1 MGQGRAAVV
10 GRLPR
15 RPGQRRGEPH
25 RHRDRLQ
32 GTGPHRGADE
42 GCEIRFAA
50 HRDADP
56 LDHDG
61 LRQGPEPGHEP
72 GPVADGE
79 VPGGA
84 AQEQPRR
91 RGQAHARGVG
101 LPRVPGGEHQEGHP
115 LHEPEG
121 PRGTGHSRATRIG
134 DRGLLRHR
142 RQERRHEQGDGRRLH
157 GDDRPAAGEEGAQA
171 ARRLRSRQ
179 RGHGLPGRRH
189 RRRHE
194 VGPLPASQ
202 EPVASAEKRLRGT
215 RWLAAAVLLL
225 ACARALAA
233 GAPLQVVTTTADLK
247 SLTEAVGG
255 DRVRVTAL
263 VPPAANAED
272 YQPRVSD
279 LATLKSAGLVVR
291 VGADYDLWL
300 DRLLAQTGRR
310 ELQRG
315 GAAHVDAS
323 FAVALLDVRS
333 ASLGQNGHAH
343 GSGNPHYWLDPANA
357 EIITGNIAEALIR
370 LDPDN
375 GRYYERRRL
384 EFLQRL
390 GDRQQA
396 WQAKL
401 APWSGRPLVAYH
413 NTWAYL

>member
-1 MGQGRAAVV
+1 M
-10 GRLPR
+10 
-15 RPGQRRGEPH
+15 
-25 RHRDRLQ
+25 
-32 GTGPHRGADE
+32 
-42 GCEIRFAA
+42 
-50 HRDADP
+50 
-56 LDHDG
+56 
-61 LRQGPEPGHEP
+61 
-72 GPVADGE
+72 
-79 VPGGA
+79 
-84 AQEQPRR
+84 
-91 RGQAHARGVG
+91 
-101 LPRVPGGEHQEGHP
+101 
-115 LHEPEG
+115 
-121 PRGTGHSRATRIG
+121 
-134 DRGLLRHR
+134 
-142 RQERRHEQGDGRRLH
+142 
-157 GDDRPAAGEEGAQA
+157 
-171 ARRLRSRQ
+171 
-179 RGHGLPGRRH
+179 
-189 RRRHE
+189 
-194 VGPLPASQ
+194 
-202 EPVASAEKRLRGT
+202 ASAEEGLRRA

-225 ACARALAA
+225 GSAFAPAA
-233 GAPLQVVTTTADLK
+233 GAPLHVVTTTADLK

-300 DRLLAQTGRR
+300 DRLLPQTGRR
-310 ELQRG
+310 ELQQG
-315 GAAHVDAS
+315 GTAHVDAS

-333 ASLGQNGHAH
+333 ASLGQGGHAH

-375 GRYYERRRL
+375 ARFYERRRL

-413 NTWAYL
+413 NTWAYLARRFRLNFVAYIEPKPGVPPSPAHLASLLRQVRDERVAAIVREAGEPARDAEFLARRGESRLVVLAGSVGALPEASDYLSLFDVNVARLAAAFAAGR

>member
-1 MGQGRAAVV
+1 M
-10 GRLPR
+10 
-15 RPGQRRGEPH
+15 
-25 RHRDRLQ
+25 
-32 GTGPHRGADE
+32 
-42 GCEIRFAA
+42 
-50 HRDADP
+50 
-56 LDHDG
+56 
-61 LRQGPEPGHEP
+61 
-72 GPVADGE
+72 
-79 VPGGA
+79 
-84 AQEQPRR
+84 
-91 RGQAHARGVG
+91 
-101 LPRVPGGEHQEGHP
+101 
-115 LHEPEG
+115 
-121 PRGTGHSRATRIG
+121 
-134 DRGLLRHR
+134 
-142 RQERRHEQGDGRRLH
+142 
-157 GDDRPAAGEEGAQA
+157 
-171 ARRLRSRQ
+171 
-179 RGHGLPGRRH
+179 
-189 RRRHE
+189 
-194 VGPLPASQ
+194 
-202 EPVASAEKRLRGT
+202 ASAEKRLRGT
-215 RWLAAAVLLL
+215 CWLAAAVLLL

-413 NTWAYL
+413 NTWAYLARRFRLNFVAYIEPKPGVPPSPAHLASLLRQVRDERVAAIVREAGEPARDAEFLARRGESRVVVLAGSVGALPEAGDYLSLFDVNVDRLASAFAAGR